1 MDNMH
6 EPPSGDPQDLWPTQ
20 EVSQGPR
27 LVGPEQGWTPP
38 PPPRPQARQAA
49 PTPPPRATPRRRSK
63 ALWWGAGLAV
73 VLLMA
78 GGGAAAAALTS
89 SNAPAP
95 TALTGQAAQL
105 NTLLNSNSGQTSN
118 TASTTATNSTGTTT
132 PCLNRAKKL
141 EAKGHSFAAQAVLR
155 LCGHPLR
162 RLRLLGGMHGE
173 FTFETKTGP
182 RTIAFER
189 GVIQSVSNG
198 HVVVQAKDGT
208 TWTWDLESNTVIRQG
223 GKLASASAL
232 SDGEHVFAG
241 GPVVSGGY
249 DARLIVVKPS
259 SGSSSPSPAPSP
271 TSSPTSGS

>member
-6 EPPSGDPQDLWPTQ
+6 EPPSGDPQDSWPTQ
-20 EVSQGPR
+20 EVGQEPR

-38 PPPRPQARQAA
+38 PPQARQAA
-49 PTPPPRATPRRRSK
+49 PTPPPPAAPRRHSR
-63 ALWWGAGLAV
+63 ALWWGAGLAL

-78 GGGAAAAALTS
+78 GGGAAAAELTS
-89 SNAPAP
+89 STAPAP
-95 TALTGQAAQL
+95 AALTGQAAQL

-118 TASTTATNSTGTTT
+118 TALSAAAANSSGITT
-132 PCLNRAKKL
+132 PCLNRARKL
-141 EAKGHSFAAQAVLR
+141 EAKGHTFAAETVLR

-189 GVIQSVSNG
+189 GVIESVSSSDI
-198 HVVVQAKDGT
+198 VVQAKDGT

-223 GKLASASAL
+223 GKLASTSVL

-271 TSSPTSGS
+271 TSSPASGS